1 MSQTARTEYEK
12 ARNRQLNQ
20 NDARRILTRVKAA
33 QENPARAGIRWPFE
47 LIQNA
52 HDAGPH
58 NNDSRVEIGFAL
70 QDKHL
75 LVSHNGKPFTSQDLA
90 ALLSGGSNKE
100 FDDEETT
107 GRFGTGFLVT
117 HALSTHVN
125 IDGIL
130 ETQEGYERFKIELDR
145 DGDQDAIANNIRH
158 ADEAISNAQPLSK
171 SDIDNGSTASFIYHG
186 VDSAFVQR
194 GLDRLEQ
201 VLPYLYATCDRL
213 GHVRIERP
221 HKTTLFEP
229 AATTETEI
237 DDFIIKRTNVSI
249 SQSETTQRLALRIGR
264 KNAQSG
270 LLVVLEHNDSHHYRV
285 VLPDSKFPKIFVK
298 FPIAGTDFLP
308 FRVVLDGR
316 FAPEQE
322 RDGIAMNANDKT
334 LVKEAL
340 HAFPAIIQ
348 YAVKSS
354 WQDAH
359 ELAHLAVPGR
369 PLSGESESGELKWWE
384 GIISEI
390 AEETAAKPIID
401 TEAGF
406 FPALHD
412 NGKNVSFL
420 VPATN
425 SKGQNP
431 VDHNTIYELASRVSD
446 IQLPSKAIAR
456 DWEQVA
462 LQWNKI
468 GLPIAR
474 LGLTELTDWI
484 KRKNKNIT
492 DLPISGDPFKWLA
505 DLLLLAS
512 DLPEEINVRPMF
524 EGLLPNQHFQLRYL
538 SDLRIDGGIPEKIK
552 NIANDVEIDL
562 RSDLLHNNLVDALN
576 EPGYESAKKLIC
588 ELLNESY
595 SEIEAIN
602 KILDKL
608 DECLPDDSEFE
619 GETDLSALRASAHL
633 VMYLV
638 EKDDN
643 VQRLRKC
650 PLLTA
655 DDTVVRLASNL
666 QILAPILHWPPSAQS
681 YKSLYTEKRILS
693 SLYIDNSEIGESL
706 QPLIEVNL
714 VVPSP
719 LYKAPR
725 PLIDDENL
733 LKAMTADNI
742 EIDGITVRNQP
753 FGQIAFLATELVNR
767 CGHDKD
773 LAILLLDFVLN
784 VAANE
789 DQSWSDT
796 NVVNG
801 NRSGEPVP
809 LRLYQSIWPFEL
821 KVRSWVPVLIED
833 GETFVPG
840 PANEA
845 NLRELLESR
854 WLQNNPLGIKLLHR
868 VFGFRQ
874 LALMIENLE
883 PEVENNLVKLL
894 QDTDLMKSTVANL
907 DMVKTAVKHPEVV
920 KLISEAGPD
929 KIQRIREELDKQK
942 LQAQLG
948 ERSRNFG
955 YAVQEAVEKAIE
967 SHGLNLELVDRGYD
981 YKVFPPEWDG
991 SLEDIPFSFKAGSYF
1006 LEVKATTTRDVRLT
1020 PKQAKTACD
1029 YPDRF
1034 VLCVVDL
1041 CGEEIKEVWQAAY
1054 VSSRAKII
1062 TDISNK
1068 VEKIYEGVDAFSSS
1082 GNPVR
1087 LHNEQLLRY
1096 GVSTELWENGISI
1109 DEWVQSLS
1117 RAD

>member
-20 NDARRILTRVKAA
+20 NDARRILTRVTAA

-58 NNDSRVEIGFAL
+58 NNDSRVEIRFAL

-171 SDIDNGSTASFIYHG
+171 SDIDNGPTASFIYHG
-186 VDSAFVQR
+186 VDSVFVQR

-213 GHVRIERP
+213 GHVRIECP
-221 HKTTLFEP
+221 HKITLFEP
-229 AATTETEI
+229 TATTETEI
-237 DDFIIKRTNVSI
+237 DDFIIKRTKVSI
-249 SQSETTQRLALRIGR
+249 SQSETIQRLALRIGR

-270 LLVVLEHNDSHHYRV
+270 LIVVLEHNDSPHYRV
-285 VLPDSKFPKIFVK
+285 ILPDSKFPKIFVK

-308 FRVVLDGR
+308 FKVVLDGR
-316 FAPEQE
+316 FALGQE

-348 YAVKSS
+348 YAVESS

-359 ELAHLAVPGR
+359 ELAHLAVPER
-369 PLSGESESGELKWWE
+369 PLSGESESGEVEWWE
-384 GIISEI
+384 EIISEI
-390 AEETAAKPIID
+390 AEGTAVKPIID

-406 FPALHD
+406 FPALHGD
-412 NGKNVSFL
+412 RKNVSFL
-420 VPATN
+420 VPATDL
-425 SKGQNP
+425 KGQNP
-431 VDHNTIYELASRVSD
+431 VDHDTIYKLASRVSD
-446 IQLPSKAIAR
+446 IQLLRKAIAQ
-456 DWEQVA
+456 DWDQVA
-462 LQWNKI
+462 LQWDEI

-474 LGLTELTDWI
+474 LGLTELTSWV
-484 KRKNKNIT
+484 KKNKNIT

-512 DLPEEINVRPMF
+512 DLPEEINVRPIF
-524 EGLLPNQHFQLRYL
+524 EGFVPDQHSQLRHL
-538 SDLRIDGGIPEKIK
+538 NDLRIDDGIPEKIK
-552 NIANDVEIDL
+552 NIANNIEIDL
-562 RSDLLHNNLVDALN
+562 RSDLLHNNLVDALD
-576 EPGYESAKKLIC
+576 EPGYEPAKKLIY
-588 ELLNESY
+588 ELLNEPY
-595 SEIEAIN
+595 RETEAID
-602 KILDKL
+602 KILNKL
-608 DECLPDDSEFE
+608 DKCLPDDSEFGE
-619 GETDLSALRASAHL
+619 ETDLYALRVSAHL

-638 EKDDN
+638 ENDDN

-655 DDTVVRLASNL
+655 DDTVVRLVRNL
-666 QILAPILHWPPSAQS
+666 QILAPIPHWPSSVQS
-681 YKSLYTEKRILS
+681 YKSLYAEKRILS
-693 SLYIDNSEIGESL
+693 NLYINNSEISESL

-714 VVPSP
+714 VIPSP

-733 LKAMTADNI
+733 LKTMTATNI
-742 EIDGITVRNQP
+742 ETDGITVRNQP

-767 CGHDKD
+767 CGHDKE

-784 VAANE
+784 IAANE

-796 NVVNG
+796 SVVNG
-801 NRSGEPVP
+801 NRSGEQVP
-809 LRLYQSIWPFEL
+809 LSLYQSIWPFEL

-845 NLRELLESR
+845 NLRELLKPC
-854 WLQNNPLGIKLLHR
+854 WLQNNPLGIKLLHH

-883 PEVENNLVKLL
+883 PEVEDNLVKLL

-907 DMVKTAVKHPEVV
+907 DMVKTVVKHPEVV
-920 KLISEAGPD
+920 RLISEAGPD
-929 KIQRIREELDKQK
+929 EVQKIREELDKQK
-942 LQAQLG
+942 QQAQLG
-948 ERSRNFG
+948 ERSRKFG

-991 SLEDIPFSFKAGSYF
+991 SLEDVPFSFKAGNYF

-1020 PKQAKTACD
+1020 PMQAKTACD

-1041 CGEEIKEVWQAAY
+1041 CGEEIKEVWQAAD

-1068 VEKIYEGVDAFSSS
+1068 VEKIYERVDAFSSS

-1117 RAD
+1117 RTD